1 MQIINQYIDYL
12 KKCNKEYAKKYKT
25 QLRSCCE
32 GQRPKIAVL
41 TCSDS
46 RVIPEFIFNQSIGDI
61 FVVRVAGNVA
71 MDSSIIS
78 SLEYAVNNLG
88 VKFLIILGHTCCG
101 AVCECEKTTDC
112 SVPLF
117 NEIRKSF
124 ALDDDHILC
133 NVLYQKEMIVKRS
146 LIIDKAIKDNS
157 LYLVGAIYNL
167 ETGLVKFL

>member
-1 MQIINQYIDYL
+1 M
-12 KKCNKEYAKKYKT
+12 
-25 QLRSCCE
+25 
-32 GQRPKIAVL
+32 AVL

-46 RVIPEFIFNQSIGDI
+46 RVIPELIFNQSIGDI

-112 SVPLF
+112 SIPLF

-124 ALDDDHILC
+124 SLDDDHILC
-133 NVLYQKEMIVKRS
+133 NVLYQKEMISKRS
-146 LIIDKAIKDNS
+146 TVIDKAIKNKS
-157 LYLVGAIYNL
+157 IHVIAAIYNL
-167 ETGLVKFL
+167 ETGLVEFL